1 MRAQSW
7 YSPIMAGAE
16 TGRLMPARDEVEEQA
31 DLPLGD
37 GEWLMETAEE
47 PESPRRWREKTLLA
61 ALLLAACAW
70 IGAVVL
76 VVASAAPA
84 GGLDM
89 ARAAAWVGVACGP
102 LTLLGLLA
110 ILLFRTGRAEAILYA
125 RAARDLRTESHR
137 LAELLTLVDRRIAS
151 ARHGL
156 VLHGSELVRIG
167 EETSD
172 RLGRAGEALRGDAT
186 LLAETAAKLDD
197 ATATARTDLG
207 VLLTD
212 LPGLEERAR
221 KLSDHLRAIGGDAEA
236 QGAALLAAL
245 AGVEA
250 QAKAAD
256 QSSVA
261 AARRLAIELER
272 IEGSAAAA
280 DRRIVEAAAK
290 LGTTADEALDHAATG
305 LDAIRRGISDQG
317 AALTALV
324 VQSRDLIGHSGEE
337 ASRQLGARLD
347 DLARRIAEASGRIEG
362 HEAAARG
369 LLVQLDRALDGI
381 EARFEGLGDKGAEH
395 VADLAETLATLA
407 DHGEQIGRVL
417 GENGDT
423 AQAVLT
429 RIERLRADIERAGTA
444 LDETIPAA
452 FARLRAEADATLG
465 RLDTAGPRADA
476 LIASAEALK
485 ARLLETEALLGRG
498 GETIATLVTSADD
511 GFEALRSRVAGLDAL
526 VAETVATLATG
537 ADNRFEALKG
547 RVAALDALAAETDR
561 HIAELTEGASVR
573 LVDALLRVR
582 ETAQSAAA
590 HAREALASA
599 VPEAAA
605 QLGQAGAEAMARALE
620 GVGRDEIEA
629 VRAASTEA
637 ADAAAAAAERLNRQ
651 LLTLTETTRAVEAR
665 IAEHQTA
672 ATDSDEQSFARQVS
686 LLIEALNS
694 TAIDV
699 AKIFSN
705 EPTDAEWAAYLKGDR
720 GVFTRRAVRLID
732 AADARAIATRYNED
746 AEFRG
751 QVTRYIHDF
760 EAMLRRVLAVREGS
774 AMGVTMLSSD
784 MGKLYVAL
792 AQAIERLRR

>member
-1 MRAQSW
+1 
-7 YSPIMAGAE
+7 
-16 TGRLMPARDEVEEQA
+16 MPARDEAEEQA

-37 GEWLMETAEE
+37 GEWLAEVGPE
-47 PESPRRWREKTLLA
+47 PERPRRWREQALLA
-61 ALLLAACAW
+61 ALVLAAAGW
-70 IGAVVL
+70 IAAVVL

-84 GGLDM
+84 NGIDM
-89 ARAAAWVGVACGP
+89 ARTAAWVGVASGP

-110 ILLFRTGRAEAILYA
+110 ILLFRTGRSEAILYA
-125 RAARDLRTESHR
+125 RAARELRTESLR
-137 LAELLTLVDRRIAS
+137 LAELLTLVERRIAS

-156 VLHGSELVRIG
+156 VLHGTELVRIG

-172 RLGRAGEALRGDAT
+172 RLGRAGEALRGDAA
-186 LLAETAAKLDD
+186 LLADTAARLDD

-221 KLSDHLRAIGGDAEA
+221 NLSDHLRAIGGDAEA

-245 AGVEA
+245 AGIEA
-250 QAKAAD
+250 QARAAD

-272 IEGSAAAA
+272 IEGSAVAA
-280 DRRIVEAAAK
+280 DRRIGEAAGK
-290 LGTTADEALDHAATG
+290 LSRTADEALDHAATS
-305 LDAIRRGISDQG
+305 LDVIRRGVAEQG

-324 VQSRDLIGHSGEE
+324 TQSRDLIGHSGEE
-337 ASRQLGARLD
+337 ASRQLGRRLD
-347 DLARRIAEASGRIEG
+347 ELVRRIAEASGRIEG

-369 LLVQLDRALDGI
+369 LLGQLDRALDGI

-417 GENGDT
+417 GTNGET
-423 AQAVLT
+423 AQAVLA
-429 RIERLRADIERAGTA
+429 RIERLRGDVERVGAT
-444 LDETIPAA
+444 LDTSIPAA
-452 FARLRAEADATLG
+452 FSRLREEADATFG
-465 RLDTAGPRADA
+465 RLDAAAPRADA
-476 LIASAEALK
+476 LIASAETLK
-485 ARLLETEALLGRG
+485 ARLSETEALLARG
-498 GETIATLVTSADD
+498 DE
-511 GFEALRSRVAGLDAL
+511 
-526 VAETVATLATG
+526 TLAALSVSAG
-537 ADNRFEALKG
+537 DRFEAIKG
-547 RVAALDALAAETDR
+547 RVDALDALIAETDR

-582 ETAQSAAA
+582 ETAQAAAA
-590 HAREALASA
+590 HARETLASA

-605 QLGQAGAEAMARALE
+605 QLGQASAEAMARALE
-620 GVGRDEIEA
+620 GVGREEIAA
-629 VRAASTEA
+629 VRAASTDA

-672 ATDSDEQSFARQVS
+672 AAESDEQSFARQVS

-732 AADARAIATRYNED
+732 TGDARAIAARYNED
-746 AEFRG
+746 AEFRA

-760 EAMLRRVLAVREGS
+760 EAMLRRILAVREGA

-792 AQAIERLRR
+792 AQGIERLRR